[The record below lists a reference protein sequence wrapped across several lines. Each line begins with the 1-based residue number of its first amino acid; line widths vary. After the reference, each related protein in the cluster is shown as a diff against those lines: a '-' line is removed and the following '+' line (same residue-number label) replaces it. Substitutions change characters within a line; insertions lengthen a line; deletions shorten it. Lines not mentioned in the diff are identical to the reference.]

1 MSWSFEPAL
10 ICLLTG
16 ACTRESAREKLDTTV
31 SAQHATVAQETP
43 SIPVSS
49 TPSETVATAGGAL
62 SIADSSGPGPLICS
76 PITFAP
82 GDTLTLRMWTPHGHY
97 LTVTRSDRIAYF
109 IVYSPL
115 GKSKPTYSL
124 LPSDDFARLGTLR
137 LPSDIRAIPYV
148 YERDTILE
156 SVFSEP
162 GKYLLQM
169 ADNLGTDYGPPPASC
184 NLTFV
189 KGGSQ

>member
-1 MSWSFEPAL
+1 VSRSLELAF

-16 ACTRESAREKLDTTV
+16 ACTQESVRENIDSTASAPNPIAR
-31 SAQHATVAQETP
+31 QETA
-43 SIPVSS
+43 SAPVASS
-49 TPSETVATAGGAL
+49 SSETVVTGGTPS
-62 SIADSSGPGPLICS
+62 SIADSSGPGPLTCS
-76 PITFAP
+76 PMTFSP

-97 LTVTRSDRIAYF
+97 LTITRSDRIAYF

-124 LPSDDFARLGTLR
+124 LPSDDFARLGILR

-148 YERDTILE
+148 YGRDTILE